1 MPLIF
6 KLPPTKKKKK
16 RRDTIRAPIASR
28 GEGFSLTAKMIRVLQ
43 KIAPGPESLGT
54 NIGPIPIGYVSSLG
68 RTIPFLA
75 GRLGKQVKVAKPII
89 WGKSPKD
96 LGRIADIGDE
106 IKPTG
111 QQILGFFDPETKQIG
126 MLVGKA
132 ARKVA
137 TQKGERITR
146 TGLHELG
153 HVWVDRTKMEISRG
167 GRGAA
172 KKRQVLED
180 YFKAGRDP
188 GPGLEPS
195 PREDKVVENIAKQ
208 IDRYHRRQ
216 KAAKEAVEIRKL
228 KKRFATAL
236 QRAARSRTRGK

>member
-28 GEGFSLTAKMIRVLQ
+28 GEGFSLTAKMIRILQ

-96 LGRIADIGDE
+96 LGRIADI
-106 IKPTG
+106 
-111 QQILGFFDPETKQIG
+111 
-126 MLVGKA
+126 
-132 ARKVA
+132 
-137 TQKGERITR
+137 GERITR